1 MKMAVVDVQ
10 RAVMQS
16 EDGMRAQATLK
27 KVFDSRQQEL
37 NKRQTDLQKQ
47 KEEIDKQ
54 KTVLSQAALQKKVDD
69 WQKEMVEL
77 QQTFVEYN
85 KELEKKQKE
94 LTDPIFERVLG
105 AIKRIAGTDGYDLI
119 VDRATVAFARGD
131 LDLTDRGIRIS
142 NGSTASAHAGV
153 ARRSL
158 PGPGAPPGAR
168 PAQRPNRDL
177 GRSRPARSAVRSRS
191 SRHDTEAAFSGTRPT
206 LRADRPDR
214 RGKGRET
221 SRLFSHARF
230 VKAAAE
236 AARRGAT
243 LLVDAS
249 LEGAVDAV
257 IGQPR
262 AATAGLWVH
271 DHAAWAWPTCS
282 TEASFSTLRPWWAR
296 DARSHRA
303 PSSGLASFSAR
314 AWRSARAPS
323 SGSPAS
329 AGRSGAGGP
338 CGRCRS
344 SEAS

>member
-1 MKMAVVDVQ
+1 MRTPARPLLAAALAAFVSLFGASASAQMKMAVVDVQ

-131 LDLTDRGIRIS
+131 LDLTDRVIQIS
-142 NGSTASAHAGV
+142 NGSNASPTPASPGA
-153 ARRSL
+153 AS
-158 PGPGAPPGAR
+158 PGPAPR
-168 PAQRPNRDL
+168 PAP
-177 GRSRPARSAVRSRS
+177 
-191 SRHDTEAAFSGTRPT
+191 
-206 LRADRPDR
+206 
-214 RGKGRET
+214 
-221 SRLFSHARF
+221 
-230 VKAAAE
+230 
-236 AARRGAT
+236 
-243 LLVDAS
+243 
-249 LEGAVDAV
+249 
-257 IGQPR
+257 
-262 AATAGLWVH
+262 
-271 DHAAWAWPTCS
+271 
-282 TEASFSTLRPWWAR
+282 
-296 DARSHRA
+296 A
-303 PSSGLASFSAR
+303 PS
-314 AWRSARAPS
+314 PT
-323 SGSPAS
+323 PK
-329 AGRSGAGGP
+329 P
-338 CGRCRS
+338 
-344 SEAS
+344 